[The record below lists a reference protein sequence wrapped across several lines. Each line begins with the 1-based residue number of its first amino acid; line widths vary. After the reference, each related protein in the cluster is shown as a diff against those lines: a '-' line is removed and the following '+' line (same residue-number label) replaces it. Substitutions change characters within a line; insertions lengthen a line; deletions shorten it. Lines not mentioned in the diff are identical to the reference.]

1 VFAALHITCD
11 NRGRDHM
18 DVEEVLKLLEQ
29 RNKEH
34 RDRATSKSAATP
46 EERIAAQ
53 IDSSIAEELDAL
65 IAEIR
70 AKLSHRQ

>member
-1 VFAALHITCD
+1 
-11 NRGRDHM
+11 M
-18 DVEEVLKLLEQ
+18 DVEDVLKLLEQ
-29 RNKEH
+29 RSKEH
-34 RDRATSKSAATP
+34 RDRAAPKTAATP